1 MRKECN
7 KKNKLEQ
14 EEKER
19 RIWYKIEL
27 RTKLQRTK
35 EEREKKS

>member
-1 MRKECN
+1 MRKEFH

-27 RTKLQRTK
+27 RTKLHRTE